1 MALPD
6 YITGKDSVFTYKKE
20 EIIREDGSKAVL
32 FIPTRKYPVKVKKEK
47 VKKEPEFFI
56 KI

>member
-6 YITGKDSVFTYKKE
+6 YVTGKDSIFTYKKE
-20 EIIREDGSKAVL
+20 EIVRKDGTRAVL
-32 FIPTRKYPVKVKKEK
+32 LVPVRKYPVKVKKER

-56 KI
+56 KL